1 MPIEASFIALFRSAS
16 LACDTRY
23 FEVSLVGRSMS
34 SLSLLFFGLRQ
45 WMPFLMFTTCET
57 RQSETLTIIFAA
69 GSAERLRCS
78 ERNLIV
84 CALACAHALFRS
96 WSKPIVIHDFAVSIR
111 G

>member
-1 MPIEASFIALFRSAS
+1 MPIDASFIALFRSAS

-23 FEVSLVGRSMS
+23 FDVSLVGRSIS

-57 RQSETLTIIFAA
+57 RQSEMLAISF
-69 GSAERLRCS
+69 SACSPETPRCS

-84 CALACAHALFRS
+84 CAFACAHALFRS
-96 WSKPIVIHDFAVSIR
+96 WSKPIVLHHFAVSM
-111 G
+111 